1 MTTGTGP
8 SASQIRS
15 AKVKAVGGGRKRC
28 RKGKNC
34 SAACIAGNKYCL
46 VDLPEPVAA
55 AMPKVTKM
63 IQARQGGALAGSP
76 ASGDPHAKELTG
88 VAAIQKVADDARL
101 KKLENTAEEYK
112 KRWADTVG
120 KGDAEATKK
129 AWDTYQFVK
138 KEYDEFKTE
147 HEGKYFKA
155 SGSSGVKATRG
166 LTSEQEERIQ
176 TAARMTDYRIDKR
189 LNERQVYDDATNA
202 KIKAANEQVVAPF
215 QKMSA
220 DEKAALSLYG
230 QDGVKFY
237 AQVNSLLRNGYFEGS
252 TPEKK
257 QMAEFISGNLRSGLE
272 KVPPAKVAEL
282 DRAVSGGFA
291 SSLGKLKPGD
301 VIEDKGFGSYT
312 DKGAP
317 IRDMFFVPGQ
327 ANASIRIVNPKT
339 AREVAPVMEYNRE
352 GEHISLPG
360 TRYRLVDI
368 QEQGVYSRKV
378 GGYVPQYTFEEV
390 E

>member
-1 MTTGTGP
+1 MTGTGP

-15 AKVKAVGGGRKRC
+15 AKAKATGGGRKRC

-34 SAACIAGNKYCL
+34 SAACIAGNKDCL
-46 VDLPEPVAA
+46 VELPEPVAV

-76 ASGDPHAKELTG
+76 ASGDPHATELTG
-88 VAAIQKVADDARL
+88 TAAIQKIADDGRL
-101 KKLENTAEEYK
+101 KKLENTAEDYK

-120 KGDAEATKK
+120 KGDVEATKK

-166 LTSEQEERIQ
+166 LTSEQEERIG
-176 TAARMTDYRIDKR
+176 TATRMTDYRIDKR
-189 LNERQVYDDATNA
+189 LNERQNYDDATNA
-202 KIKAANEQVVAPF
+202 KIKAQNQAVVAPF
-215 QKMSA
+215 QKMNS

-237 AQVNSLLRNGYFEGS
+237 AQVNQLLRSGKVEDS
-252 TPEKK
+252 SPEKVK
-257 QMAEFISGNLRSGLE
+257 MAEFISGNLRSGLE
-272 KVPPAKVAEL
+272 KMPAAKPQEL
-282 DRAVSGGFA
+282 QRAVSGNFA
-291 SSLGKLKPGD
+291 QQLTQLKPGD
-301 VIEDKGFGSYT
+301 VIADRGFGSYT
-312 DKGAP
+312 DKGGP
-317 IRDMFFVPGQ
+317 ILNQFIRNGES
-327 ANASIRIVNPKT
+327 NAVVRVVNPKT

-360 TRYRLVDI
+360 TRYRLVDV
-368 QEQGVYSRKV
+368 QEQGVYSRKT

>member
-1 MTTGTGP
+1 MTSNNP
-8 SASQIRS
+8 SASEIRT
-15 AKVKAVGGGRKRC
+15 AKRNAVGGGRKRC

-34 SAACIAGNKYCL
+34 SAACIAGNKDCL

-176 TAARMTDYRIDKR
+176 TAARMTDYRINKR
-189 LNERQVYDDATNA
+189 LNERQNYDDATNA
-202 KIKAANEQVVAPF
+202 KIKTQNEKVVAPF
-215 QKMSA
+215 QRMNA
-220 DEKAALSLYG
+220 DEKAALALYG

-237 AQVNSLLRNGYFEGS
+237 AQVNQLLRSGQMEDS
-252 TPEKK
+252 SPEKVK
-257 QMAEFISGNLRSGLE
+257 MAEFISGNLRSGLE
-272 KVPPAKVAEL
+272 KMPAATAPEL
-282 DRAVSGGFA
+282 QRAVSGSFA
-291 SSLGKLKPGD
+291 QQLTQLKPGD
-301 VIEDKGFGSYT
+301 VIADKGFGSYT
-312 DKGAP
+312 DKGGP
-317 IRDMFFVPGQ
+317 TLNQFIRNGES
-327 ANASIRIVNPKT
+327 NAVIRIVNPKT
-339 AREVAPVMEYNRE
+339 AREVAPVMEYNQE

-368 QEQGVYSRKV
+368 QEQGVYSRKT